1 MVECL
6 WLNYEQASNQSDDT
20 VGSGG
25 NRCRAQKMG
34 TAGIAHDETRRP
46 DRDTHD

>member
-1 MVECL
+1 MVQYL
-6 WLNYEQASNQSDDT
+6 WLSYEQPSNQSDDT
-20 VGSGG
+20 VASGG
-25 NRCRAQKMG
+25 NRYRAQKMG